1 MRYAYDEV
9 GRLVNGVMFFFEKGD
24 TEIALGTFE
33 VINASEQL
41 PTGIIWNGHSPTPS
55 EVLSKLRERNAL
67 DHGYLGI
74 WFTVYED
81 RLLRELLAFLK
92 ESYPALL
99 PIVEEI
105 DNQVFG
111 IPQ

>member
-1 MRYAYDEV
+1 MRYAYNEI
-9 GRLVNGVMFFFEKGD
+9 GGLINGVMFFFEKGD
-24 TEIALGTFE
+24 EEIVAATFE
-33 VINASEQL
+33 VINASDQTPTSVVRDSSEFV
-41 PTGIIWNGHSPTPS
+41 TGIR
-55 EVLSKLRERNAL
+55 L
-67 DHGYLGI
+67 
-74 WFTVYED
+74 TVDED
-81 RLLRELLAFLK
+81 RLLKELLVFMR